1 MHARLTTRQIE
12 PGRIDEAIG
21 IYRDTV
27 VPAVSQQ
34 QGSKGGLVMT
44 DRGTGKL
51 MAISLWE
58 TEADLRAY
66 EPGSA
71 ADAFSKGAP
80 VREVYEVG
88 VEAQG
93 SAGSEATGARVSY
106 AQVQPGKMDEF
117 NSFYRDSLLPVAEKE
132 RGYSGALV
140 LTDQN
145 THKSVVITLWKA
157 DADIRASES
166 FGDLQ
171 TQRSGLLD
179 LISGPRVVEYYEV
192 TGPGPLRR
200 WPPRIG

>member
-27 VPAVSQQ
+27 VPAVSQG

-44 DRGTGKL
+44 DRGIGKV

-66 EPGSA
+66 EPSVA
-71 ADAFSKGAP
+71 TDFLSNGAP

-88 VEAQG
+88 VEALALEG
-93 SAGSEATGARVSY
+93 REATGARVSH

-117 NSFYRDSLLPVAEKE
+117 NGFYRDSLLPVAEKE
-132 RGYSGALV
+132 QGYSGALV

-145 THKSVVITLWKA
+145 TYKSVVITLWKA
-157 DADIRASES
+157 DADMRTSES

-171 TQRSGLLD
+171 MQRSRLVG
-179 LISGPRVVEYYEV
+179 LISGSRVVEYYEV
-192 TGPGPLRR
+192 NLQV
-200 WPPRIG
+200 

>member
-1 MHARLTTRQIE
+1 MGKTMHARLTTRQIE
-12 PGRIDEAIG
+12 AGRIDEAIG

-44 DRGTGKL
+44 DRGMGKV

-66 EPGSA
+66 EPSGA
-71 ADAFSKGAP
+71 TDALSKGAP

-88 VEAQG
+88 VEAQ
-93 SAGSEATGARVSY
+93 ALEVREATGARVSY
-106 AQVQPGKMDEF
+106 AQVQPGKIDEF
-117 NSFYRDSLLPVAEKE
+117 NGFYRDSLLPVAEKE
-132 RGYSGALV
+132 RGFSGALV

-145 THKSVVITLWKA
+145 TYKSVVITLWKA
-157 DADIRASES
+157 DADMRASES

-171 TQRSGLLD
+171 MQRSRLLD
-179 LISGPRVVEYYEV
+179 LITGSRVVEYYEV
-192 TGPGPLRR
+192 NLQM
-200 WPPRIG
+200 

>member
-1 MHARLTTRQIE
+1 MYARVTTRQIE
-12 PGRIDEAIG
+12 PGKIDEAIG

-27 VPAVSQQ
+27 VPAVRQQ

-44 DRGTGKL
+44 DRSAGKV

-66 EPGSA
+66 EPSGA
-71 ADAFSKGAP
+71 PDALSQGAP

-88 VEAQG
+88 VEAQVSDG
-93 SAGSEATGARVSY
+93 GEATGARVSY

-117 NSFYRDSLLPVAEKE
+117 NGFYRDSLLPVAEKQ
-132 RGYSGALV
+132 RGYSGALI

-145 THKSVVITLWKA
+145 TYKSVVITLWKA
-157 DADIRASES
+157 DADMRASES

-179 LISGPRVVEYYEV
+179 FISGSRVVEYYEV
-192 TGPGPLRR
+192 MQV
-200 WPPRIG
+200 